1 MIKEHAA
8 VGTHQ
13 KVIELLKNEK
23 KGLVLD
29 AASGEGALSQN
40 LQNLGFDV
48 TACELQPE
56 NFKAKN
62 IRCDKINLNDNL
74 PYQNEIFDYVV
85 SVETIEHLENPWH
98 FLREISRVLKVNGKL
113 ILTTPNINSISSRIL
128 FLYNLNYH
136 DFEEYTYHVSPIN
149 FTVLSK
155 MLSDSGFIVES
166 INTNKFIKPKFSLLF
181 HVLYPLLKPQNKII
195 LLGDILIVKAK
206 KVERNEE

>member
-149 FTVLSK
+149 FTMLSK